1 MKSKMELKY
10 VEDYLLQKYQNGVT
24 FKNLERELKNKG
36 YSEKLIKI
44 LLRLLEIKIKHN

>member
-1 MKSKMELKY
+1 MKSEMRLKY
-10 VEDYLLQKYQNGVT
+10 VEDYLLQKYQKGVT
-24 FKNLERELKNKG
+24 FKTLERELKNKG